1 MSQRIQFHLDENAD
15 LAIAAGLRRNGIDV
29 TTTKEVG
36 LLTKS
41 DEEQLAFICA
51 NHRVIFTQDTDFLR
65 IASYTQTHPGIAFC
79 QKGTRSIGEIIA
91 RLTLIYQVFSPEEMI
106 GRVEFL

>member
-1 MSQRIQFHLDENAD
+1 MSEKIKFHLDENVD
-15 LAIAAGLRRNGIDV
+15 PAIAAGLRRHGIDV

-41 DEEQLAFICA
+41 DDEQLEYICTSQ
-51 NHRVIFTQDTDFLR
+51 RVIFTQDTDFLR
-65 IASYTQTHPGIAFC
+65 IASYNQTHPGITYC

-91 RLTLIYQVFSPEEMI
+91 GLTLIYEVFSPEEMI
-106 GRVEFL
+106 GQVEFL

>member
-1 MSQRIQFHLDENAD
+1 MDENAD
-15 LAIAAGLRRNGIDV
+15 PAIATGLRRYGIDV
-29 TTTKEVG
+29 TVTREVG

-41 DEEQLAFICA
+41 DEEQLEFICA
-51 NHRVIFTQDTDFLR
+51 NRRVIFTQDTDFLR
-65 IASYTQTHPGIAFC
+65 IASLNQNHPGITYC

-91 RLTLIYQVFSPEEMI
+91 GLTLIYEVFSPEEMI